1 MSGKRTV
8 IRRVDNNQAEVV
20 KRLKLHGVSVL
31 HLHIVG
37 NGCPDL
43 LIGFRGANYLVELKN
58 PDNPPSK
65 RELTDDEK
73 KFFCLW
79 KGQVVKAETVEQILE
94 AIGYE

>member
-31 HLHIVG
+31 HLHTVG

-43 LIGFRGANYLVELKN
+43 LIGT
-58 PDNPPSK
+58 S
-65 RELTDDEK
+65 
-73 KFFCLW
+73 
-79 KGQVVKAETVEQILE
+79 
-94 AIGYE
+94 